1 MRVAAVPCGGFVP
14 KPSSQWTLRWREPDS
29 NHRSRPEQL
38 LCSRVVGHCHRWRA
52 EGSAFPGLSAAGAAP
67 HSLELLGQFRSGGG
81 GAEPFGFERTAT
93 LQFVD
98 ASAFH
103 GGLSISRAPQQVST
117 SSSWKPLLF
126 QGPRR
131 IFTLPGAALQAE
143 RPSPGWLGSAP
154 RRSFP
159 IPGRSAGPPRKGGRG
174 IFICRGK

>member
-1 MRVAAVPCGGFVP
+1 
-14 KPSSQWTLRWREPDS
+14 
-29 NHRSRPEQL
+29 
-38 LCSRVVGHCHRWRA
+38 
-52 EGSAFPGLSAAGAAP
+52 LSAAGAAP

-98 ASAFH
+98 ALQPFI

-117 SSSWKPLLF
+117 SSSWKQLLF

-174 IFICRGK
+174 IFIAEVSRPLTAFPAWLLFLVNRNNKSNIRFRNTPNVLLPIGCHGFPNLVSLSIIS